1 MSRALEANEVRRTR
15 SGRCVIPRLAVWA
28 GQYAQ
33 RDADGNVTIGFTSA
47 AAEQHFAK
55 LAEQELHVPVSRV
68 FVGLECPR
76 SHPPWDSCPG
86 MNPLT
91 IYPTLSDNL
100 LPQPHFNLPST
111 PIFSPPDS
119 ECLACAHA
127 AVCHWFCVCMHACVY
142 FGSDQSDV
150 E

>member
-1 MSRALEANEVRRTR
+1 MLPSLLLVDLYFSVLFYCLCAVWTPQGVMSRALEANEVRRTR

-33 RDADGNVTIGFTSA
+33 RDADGNVTIGFTSL

-76 SHPPWDSCPG
+76 SHSPWDSCLG
-86 MNPLT
+86 MNP
-91 IYPTLSDNL
+91 
-100 LPQPHFNLPST
+100 
-111 PIFSPPDS
+111 
-119 ECLACAHA
+119 
-127 AVCHWFCVCMHACVY
+127 
-142 FGSDQSDV
+142 
-150 E
+150 